1 MKCTFCQ
8 SELDAGIHFCKQCG
22 HPVPVDPALEDLF
35 FSRLSTI
42 APASFVRKI
51 RSAPYLGKE
60 RRTVTAVM
68 FTIANL
74 DAVTQAIPDK
84 DRSSIINR
92 ALDHFAKII
101 FQYEGTIAKYWQ
113 HTLLAFFGAPI
124 THEDDPLRAVHAA
137 NAILDDVHNY
147 SEELKAKFGIPIQ
160 LRMVLN
166 TGPIVIG
173 DIKSNLKFDFQSLNN
188 TLECLDS
195 AIKAKIPRCEVILFN
210 ETNNFVKPFIK
221 SEKLKDLP
229 CPERNEILNLWRLDQ
244 VLSQP
249 NNDHRINI
257 IQNTPLI
264 GRQRELDQLLELS
277 ETVLAGL
284 GRVGLILG
292 DPGIG
297 KSRLI
302 LDWKSRMTSQDKLSS
317 VRWIQ
322 ANGLAFGRELAYHLI
337 KNLIRSALDVTDTAS
352 KEELR
357 DHLKSTLQA
366 LGLTDEQN
374 LYLFLAHLIEI
385 PIAESEEVLI
395 HSLNASEL
403 RAQYLQSIRTFL
415 RQLAQ
420 QQSLVIILEDLHWA
434 DISSLELLSDLLS
447 LTASSPILFCLV
459 SRLERN
465 TIGWDLI
472 TDALDKIGSRLTQI
486 ELHNLNK
493 KESQTLILELIEGE
507 EIPNDIQQMVLEKS
521 EGNPYFIEELIR
533 MLINEDVLIQKDKKW
548 VLASEIDPDKIPNS
562 LQGLL
567 IARIDRLPPEPS
579 LTLRVASVIGRT
591 FQERVIK
598 QVMADHAPNIEP
610 MEQLSLLE
618 SMGLVKIAQ
627 VNPELTYKF
636 QHILMQDAAYHSILD
651 SDRKNLHLSVG
662 QSLETL
668 YPDQSERLASQL
680 GHHFFEGGLKDKA
693 YDYFD
698 LAGHVSMDAFAI
710 AEAETYFHRAL
721 QLTKDPAQI
730 AHLQTDIGQI
740 LAQQSKHREAI
751 KVWKK
756 AIDYY
761 HETNNTDRLARI
773 YAWSARSAWWGYD
786 PKRNL
791 EISLKG
797 LEAVEGAVESP
808 DIAYLIHETGRAFLF
823 NNQPRKAQAYCE
835 QALEMA
841 TRLNAYDVQ
850 AEALAT
856 IGILP
861 TIQPQRAIAALEK
874 AVNISES
881 NDLYGSAS
889 RAYINLA
896 AVMDKIGNMRQARD
910 YRKKAVKLGSKSGTV
925 AEQSLILQAIT
936 QASLWLADF
945 AEADSLIE
953 KLEQLLSQDDAY
965 LDENSLNLLYLRG
978 SFARL
983 KGNFTDAVEIFTELN
998 DRSRQSNDL
1007 AHMIQ
1012 ANRSLVEV
1020 TMEPYLLERKDSSQ
1034 YNLDIVTRMIEDVLK
1049 FVPNESSY
1057 EDISTQC
1064 LLSDLNAVKG
1074 NLNQA
1079 QKALDLATGLY
1090 HQRPT
1095 LQDRFR
1101 LTISQARL
1109 AAARNDL
1116 NKAIEFFLTCLNL
1129 LEKMEGKW
1137 LKARIMVELGDLHLK
1152 RNEPEDIDQAQ
1163 NIFREALSEFREM
1176 DVNYYPDIIIEKL
1189 RQVKQISRAQAIAHR
1204 KVTREMAEAG
1214 RIQHTFMPTQ
1224 SPVIP
1229 GYQISGTLLPAR
1241 ETSGDFYDFIDLSNG
1256 RLGIVIADVGDKG
1269 AGAALYMAMSRT
1281 LIRTYAG
1288 EGERTPGEIIS
1299 EVNRRILTDTQRG
1312 IFLTAFYGVLDP
1324 EEHTFT
1330 YVNAGHNPP
1339 VLIQEKDGDFDISS
1353 LKKTGSLVGLFD
1365 ESTWQTETI
1374 EIPPGAQLVL
1384 FTDGIPEA
1392 QNEDG
1397 EFYGNERFM
1406 AVIKEGLDPSAKA
1419 FQDNILDDVQLFLD
1433 SAPRLDDITLIIIS
1447 RDIPQ

>member
-1 MKCTFCQ
+1 MNCTYCQ
-8 SELDAGIHFCKQCG
+8 SELNPEVHFCKQCG
-22 HPVPVDPALEDLF
+22 HPVPVDSSLEDLF
-35 FSRLSTI
+35 FSRLSSL
-42 APASFVRKI
+42 APPSFVRKV

-74 DAVTQAIPDK
+74 ETFAQAIPEK

-124 THEDDPLRAVHAA
+124 SHEDDPLRAVHAA
-137 NAILDDVHNY
+137 DAIRKEVNNY
-147 SEELKAKFGIPIQ
+147 SEELLAKYGIPVQ
-160 LRMVLN
+160 LRMVIN
-166 TGPIVIG
+166 TGQIIIG

-188 TLECLDS
+188 TLECLDT
-195 AIKAKIPRCEVILFN
+195 ALKAKIPRCEVILFN

-221 SEKLKDLP
+221 SEKLQELF
-229 CPERNEILNLWRLDQ
+229 CPQRKRTLILWRLDQ
-244 VLSQP
+244 LLSEP
-249 NNDHRINI
+249 NHFRRIKM
-257 IQNTPLI
+257 IQNTTLI
-264 GRQRELDQLLELS
+264 GREKELDQLLELS

-284 GRVGLILG
+284 GRVGMIYG

-302 LDWKSRMTSQDKLSS
+302 LDWKSRMKSMDKLTPL
-317 VRWIQ
+317 RWIQ
-322 ANGLAFGRELAYHLI
+322 ANGLAFGRELAYHLM
-337 KNLIRSALDVTDTAS
+337 KNLIRSALEVPDTAS
-352 KEELR
+352 KEKLR
-357 DHLKSTLQA
+357 GNLKATLNN
-366 LGLTDEQN
+366 LNLIEEQN
-374 LYLFLAHLIEI
+374 LYLYLAHLIEI
-385 PIAESEEVLI
+385 PLSESEEVRI

-403 RAQYLQSIRTFL
+403 RAQYLQAIRTFF
-415 RQLAQ
+415 RHLAQ
-420 QQSLVIILEDLHWA
+420 KQPLMIILEDLHWA
-434 DISSLELLSDLLS
+434 DISSLELLSDLLP

-493 KESQTLILELIEGE
+493 MESLSLIQELLEAE
-507 EIPNDIQQMVLEKS
+507 EIPEDIQEMVLEKS

-533 MLINEDVLIQKDKKW
+533 MLINEGVLTQEDQKWILTSD
-548 VLASEIDPDKIPNS
+548 IDPEKIPNS

-567 IARIDRLPPEPS
+567 IARIDRLPPEPR
-579 LTLRVASVIGRT
+579 LTLRVASIIGRS
-591 FQERVIK
+591 FQEKVIK
-598 QVMADHAPNIEP
+598 QVMADHAPDIEP

-636 QHILMQDAAYHSILD
+636 QHILMQDAAYNSILD
-651 SDRKNLHLSVG
+651 MDRKNLHLSVG
-662 QSLETL
+662 KSLEIL

-680 GHHFFEGGLKDKA
+680 GHHFFEGGHSEKA
-693 YDYFD
+693 YEYFD
-698 LAGHVSMDAFAI
+698 MAGHVSMEAFAI
-710 AEAETYFHRAL
+710 TEAETYFHRAL

-740 LAQQSKHREAI
+740 LSQGSKHREAV
-751 KVWKK
+751 KVWKE

-761 HETNNTDRLARI
+761 HQSNNTDRLARI
-773 YAWSARSAWWGYD
+773 YAWAARSAWWAYD

-791 EISLKG
+791 EIAQEGLK
-797 LEAVEGAVESP
+797 AVEGAVESP
-808 DIAYLIHETGRAFLF
+808 DIAYLIHETGRAYLF

-841 TRLNAYDVQ
+841 TRLDAFDVQ

-861 TIQPQRAIAALEK
+861 TIKPQRAIAALEK
-874 AVNISES
+874 AIDISES
-881 NDLYGSAS
+881 NNLYSSAS

-896 AVMDKIGNMRQARD
+896 AVMDKIGKMRQARD
-910 YRKKAVKLGSKSGTV
+910 YRKKAIQLGSKSGNV
-925 AEQSLILQAIT
+925 AEQSLILQAII

-945 AEADSLIE
+945 EEVESLIE
-953 KLEQLLSQDDAY
+953 KLQQINNQENGY
-965 LDENSLNLLYLRG
+965 LDENALNLLYYKG
-978 SFARL
+978 SLAHY
-983 KGNFTDAVEIFTELN
+983 KGNFTDAIEIFTELN

-1007 AHMIQ
+1007 ANMIQ

-1020 TMEPYLLERKDSSQ
+1020 TIESYLLENKEGGQ
-1034 YNLDIVTRMIEDVLK
+1034 FNLDIVTRMMNDVLK
-1049 FVPNESSY
+1049 FVPNQSDY

-1064 LLSDLNAVKG
+1064 LLSDLNALQG
-1074 NLNQA
+1074 NLKEA
-1079 QKALDLATGLY
+1079 QKALDLARRLY

-1095 LQDRFR
+1095 FPDRFR
-1101 LTISQARL
+1101 LNISAARL
-1109 AAARNDL
+1109 ATAHNNL
-1116 NKAIEFFLTCLNL
+1116 NKAIEAYLASLNL
-1129 LEKMEGKW
+1129 IEKMEGKW
-1137 LKARIMVELGDLHLK
+1137 LRARTMVELGDAHLK

-1163 NIFREALSEFREM
+1163 NIFREALAAFR
-1176 DVNYYPDIIIEKL
+1176 DIGVNYYPDVIIEKL
-1189 RQVKQISRAQAIAHR
+1189 RHVKQISRAQAIAHS

-1214 RIQHTFMPTQ
+1214 RIQHTFMPTH
-1224 SPVIP
+1224 SPEIT

-1241 ETSGDFYDFIDLSNG
+1241 ETSGDFYDFIELSDEK
-1256 RLGIVIADVGDKG
+1256 LGIVIADVGDKG

-1288 EGERTPGEIIS
+1288 EGERSPGEIIA
-1299 EVNRRILTDTQRG
+1299 EVNRRILSDTQRG

-1324 EEHTFT
+1324 QKHTFT
-1330 YVNAGHNPP
+1330 YINAGHNPP
-1339 VLIQEKDGDFDISS
+1339 VVLLPKEDATDISF
-1353 LKKTGSLVGLFD
+1353 LNKTGSLVGLFED
-1365 ESTWQTETI
+1365 STWETKTI
-1374 EIPPGAQLVL
+1374 EIQPGAQIVL
-1384 FTDGIPEA
+1384 YTDGIPEA
-1392 QNEDG
+1392 QNDAG
-1397 EFYGNERFM
+1397 EFYGNERLITVLRDGIN
-1406 AVIKEGLDPSAKA
+1406 ASAKS
-1419 FQDNILDDVQLFLD
+1419 FQENILKDVKIFLN
-1433 SAPRLDDITLIIIS
+1433 SAPRLDDITLIVVA
-1447 RDIPQ
+1447 RNK